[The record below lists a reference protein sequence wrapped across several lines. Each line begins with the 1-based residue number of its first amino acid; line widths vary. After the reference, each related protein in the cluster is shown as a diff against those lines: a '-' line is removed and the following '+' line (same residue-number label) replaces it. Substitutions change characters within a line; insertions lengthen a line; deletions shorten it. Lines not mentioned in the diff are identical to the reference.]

1 MGGLGGALIEA
12 LECLRDAGVN
22 VALDDFGTGHA
33 SLIQLRDVPANIVKI
48 DRSFIARLSE
58 SAGNQQ
64 VVRATIDLA
73 HSMGNRWWPKGWRM
87 TPSASCSPA
96 GLRSGAG
103 LAVRP
108 AAAVSVD
115 TAGGGV
121 GSILKEHRL
130 SATGLQ
136 LCQF

>member
-1 MGGLGGALIEA
+1 MLRQGSRPTSVLMSRLGGALIEA

-48 DRSFIARLSE
+48 DRSFIGRLSE

-73 HSMGNRWWPKGWRM
+73 HSMGKQVVAEGVENDAQRQLLTRLG
-87 TPSASCSPA
+87 CD
-96 GLRSGAG
+96 
-103 LAVRP
+103 LAQ
-108 AAAVSVD
+108 
-115 TAGGGV
+115 G
-121 GSILKEHRL
+121 
-130 SATGLQ
+130 
-136 LCQF
+136 